1 MSRVSDRDDPQ
12 LRTLASLLMETES
25 RESLDS
31 VIRGL
36 LNDYVALR

>member
-1 MSRVSDRDDPQ
+1 
-12 LRTLASLLMETES
+12 METES

>member
-12 LRTLASLLMETES
+12 LGTLTSLLLETNS
-25 RESLDS
+25 REALDS

-36 LNDYVALR
+36 LNDYVALH